1 MTGPCAAALTEWG
14 SDEDNGII
22 FTSSQFNLGA
32 RSTLLK
38 EWCNAKGEDRE
49 MVDEIEV
56 KSWRVRRKFLEGEE
70 VAEYEML
77 EEKREEEV
85 RMNEKGLRSER
96 INVHR

>member
-1 MTGPCAAALTEWG
+1 M
-14 SDEDNGII
+14 
-22 FTSSQFNLGA
+22 
-32 RSTLLK
+32 LK